1 MPVMAWVRD
10 NLGVKYWV
18 PGEWKTTGA
27 HQRIALTAG
36 VARTLT
42 KAPEEVSHL
51 QLQAEDQAIRYR
63 IDGNAATA
71 TVGFT
76 LAAGAIT
83 TVPCP
88 NACISVFPMAAGAII
103 QFQWVW

>member
-1 MPVMAWVRD
+1 MAWVRD
-10 NLGVKYWV
+10 NFSPRYTV
-18 PGEWKTTGA
+18 PAEWYTNGNHT
-27 HQRIALTAG
+27 RVILTAG
-36 VARTLT
+36 RALPLT
-42 KAPEEVSHL
+42 RPLEEASHI
-51 QLQAEDQAIRYR
+51 QLQVEGQAIRYR

-88 NACISVFPMAAGAII
+88 NACISVFPIAAGAII

>member
-1 MPVMAWVRD
+1 MGAWVRD

-27 HQRIALTAG
+27 HQRIALTTG

-42 KAPEEVSHL
+42 KPLEEASHV
-51 QLQAEDQAIRYR
+51 QLQAESQAICYR
-63 IDGNAATA
+63 IDGNPATV

-83 TVPCP
+83 TIPCP
-88 NACISVFPMAAGAII
+88 NASISVFPMAAGAVI